1 MGLDMY
7 AWRVKAEDAI
17 DDFTIAKDEEGQS
30 KVEEMHYWRKHHNLH
45 GWMERLYY
53 AKGGEADSF
62 NCVPVRLNE
71 VDLLALELDI
81 KSRKLPDTTG
91 FFFGDNPPDED
102 SDQQD
107 LKFIV
112 QCRDAIAEGDA
123 VYYDSWW

>member
-17 DDFTIAKDEEGQS
+17 DDFTIARDEEDSS

-53 AKGGEADSF
+53 AKGGKKTSF
-62 NCVPVRLNE
+62 NCVPVRLTE

-81 KSRKLPDTTG
+81 KSRLLPDTTG
-91 FFFGDNPPDED
+91 FFFGDNPPDEE
-102 SDQQD
+102 SDQED
-107 LKFIV
+107 LKFIAK
-112 QCRDAIAEGDA
+112 CREVLAEGDA

>member
-1 MGLDMY
+1 
-7 AWRVKAEDAI
+7 
-17 DDFTIAKDEEGQS
+17 
-30 KVEEMHYWRKHHNLH
+30 
-45 GWMERLYY
+45 
-53 AKGGEADSF
+53 
-62 NCVPVRLNE
+62 VPVRLNE

-112 QCRDAIAEGDA
+112 QCRDAIAEGNA